1 MASLF
6 EKAFLSGVTERK
18 RKRCDIKE
26 GLQRL
31 KNVSISDLQ
40 DLCSTL
46 DKEDILMI
54 VQAKLP
60 NAIRLAEIIR
70 AIPSAMP
77 KATKDTLLAYYFNKL
92 GLAGDIDIERLVNVL
107 LFCTADLPRISCNGV
122 REIEILAPPVTN
134 CCNCKSLLIAQNKT
148 GTVTVFSG
156 ESVKTAMKL
165 SLRCKDCKLN
175 YGYSM
180 FGNIQEG
187 YHFYKEERPYV
198 EASDGV
204 FMERSLCLFQV
215 SLA

>member
-1 MASLF
+1 M
-6 EKAFLSGVTERK
+6 V
-18 RKRCDIKE
+18 
-26 GLQRL
+26 
-31 KNVSISDLQ
+31 
-40 DLCSTL
+40 
-46 DKEDILMI
+46 

-60 NAIRLAEIIR
+60 NAIRLAAIIR

-77 KATKDTLLAYYFNKL
+77 KGTKDMLLAYYFKKL
-92 GLAGDIDIERLVNVL
+92 GPAGDIDVERLVNVL
-107 LFCTADLPRISCNGV
+107 LFWTADLPRISCNGV

-134 CCNCKSLLIAQNKT
+134 CCNCKSLLVAQTKI

-156 ESVKTAMKL
+156 ESVKTAMNL

-187 YHFYKEERPYV
+187 YRFYKEERPYV

>member
-1 MASLF
+1 MASPF
-6 EKAFLSGVTERK
+6 EQAFLSGVTERK

-31 KNVSISDLQ
+31 KNVPISDLQ
-40 DLCSTL
+40 DLCSAL
-46 DKEDILMI
+46 DKEAILMV

-77 KATKDTLLAYYFNKL
+77 KATKDKLLAYYLKKL
-92 GLAGDIDIERLVNVL
+92 GPVGDIDIQRLVNVL
-107 LFCTADLPRISCNGV
+107 LFCTSDLPRNSSNGV
-122 REIEILAPPVTN
+122 EEIEILAPPVTN
-134 CCNCKSLLIAQNKT
+134 CCKCKSLLVAQNNIC
-148 GTVTVFSG
+148 TVTVFSAV
-156 ESVKTAMKL
+156 SVKTAMKL

-180 FGNIQEG
+180 FGNIEKG
-187 YHFYKEERPYV
+187 YHFYKEKRPCV
-198 EASDGV
+198 EASDEV

>member
-1 MASLF
+1 MDIAYAFTQQVDPLQYGQLYDSSSFASH
-6 EKAFLSGVTERK
+6 
-18 RKRCDIKE
+18 
-26 GLQRL
+26 LQYH
-31 KNVSISDLQ
+31 
-40 DLCSTL
+40 
-46 DKEDILMI
+46 
-54 VQAKLP
+54 P
-60 NAIRLAEIIR
+60 
-70 AIPSAMP
+70 
-77 KATKDTLLAYYFNKL
+77 F
-92 GLAGDIDIERLVNVL
+92 
-107 LFCTADLPRISCNGV
+107 FSCNGV

-156 ESVKTAMKL
+156 ESLKTAMKL

-204 FMERSLCLFQV
+204 FMERRLCLFQV